1 MKRDERT
8 LSLLSGLLED
18 GAWKALREEA
28 LKKVA
33 SQEKTLNSLL
43 FRTRTPVDPIE
54 IEYFRGFRQGVMY
67 VLDGLPNAIKA
78 EFERGLKE
86 SDS

>member
-1 MKRDERT
+1 LKRDERT
-8 LSLLSGLLED
+8 LSLISGLLED
-18 GAWKALREEA
+18 GAWKVFREEA
-28 LKKVA
+28 LKKVV
-33 SQEKTLNSLL
+33 SHEDSLNRLL
-43 FRTRTPVDPIE
+43 FRTRTPVDPVE
-54 IEYFRGFRQGVMY
+54 VEYFRGFRQGVMY